1 MVLAESGHSEMGRLF
16 YEEGPKQGALKIA
29 AALTLRMAKA
39 ELREADPMIA
49 AKQLMGLLTS

>member
-1 MVLAESGHSEMGRLF
+1 
-16 YEEGPKQGALKIA
+16 LKIA